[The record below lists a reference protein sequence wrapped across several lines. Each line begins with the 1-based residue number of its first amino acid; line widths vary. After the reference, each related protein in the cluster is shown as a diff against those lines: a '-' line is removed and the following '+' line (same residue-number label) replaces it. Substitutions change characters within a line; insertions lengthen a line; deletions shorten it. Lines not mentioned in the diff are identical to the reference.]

1 MSLFEKVKNKIYDLQ
16 EKREFP
22 GDKSGAYKA
31 AKSDLETRKGFSKNK
46 PGGLKADEKNPF
58 VKREV
63 RKGRVDDLGGNIYD
77 QPKVTQKKFEKSLRD
92 VNKVASKKRRAQSQ
106 AFKDIASDKDG
117 YGRISGGTGKPTFDK
132 PKKSN
137 FKIPEDPFKGSY
149 DTSGKV
155 KVKAMDAKAFKITQP
170 SDVIKSKGYKPYAQL
185 SKDIKDLKKGAR
197 KGTRNV
203 SSMNPSEMERA
214 FGTSSTEGSAG
225 ASGSSKT
232 KVVKQSDV
240 STKAKDFTRKI
251 DTEKKVKDALVKK
264 SSASKVDAKMF
275 KDFEADAKFAKNKFR
290 KQVDKIAKNP
300 KLTGSEKATK
310 SRSVM
315 RNVKGAAEVEKGYKL
330 ASKGKGTPGVTPIA
344 KAKDLKVVT
353 NVGGSAKVTANRTTG
368 ARSGPRS
375 VSNAPTSKFRKIV
388 DRVRTSKIGSKVIKG
403 LSKSRYGK
411 IAGVALGT
419 AGAVAGISAL
429 SRRKPQAGT
438 LTGKDIVRGPS
449 IRNLVKN
456 NKGNLVAGEPK
467 RFQLGKKVTADDLKN
482 TTFTRKLTDK
492 QLTKLKI
499 NNKNT

>member
-1 MSLFEKVKNKIYDLQ
+1 MNLFEKVKNIRKDLQ
-16 EKREFP
+16 EKKKFP
-22 GDKSGAYKA
+22 GDESGAYKA
-31 AKSDLETRKGFSKNK
+31 AKDDLEARKGFNKNK

-58 VKREV
+58 VKRSV
-63 RKGRVDDLGGNIYD
+63 RKSRVDKLGGDIYD
-77 QPKVTQKKFEKSLRD
+77 APKFSQKKFDKSIGG
-92 VNKVASKKRRAQSQ
+92 SKKLTDVAAPGS
-106 AFKDIASDKDG
+106 F
-117 YGRISGGTGKPTFDK
+117 GKGDT
-132 PKKSN
+132 
-137 FKIPEDPFKGSY
+137 KGQMN
-149 DTSGKV
+149 
-155 KVKAMDAKAFKITQP
+155 VKAMDKKAFKITKP
-170 SDVIKSKGYKPYAQL
+170 KDVKLPKSFTDFQKNLQDYKDRDKATMRTGKSSSQVKV
-185 SKDIKDLKKGAR
+185 SGAENL
-197 KGTRNV
+197 TRQDV
-203 SSMNPSEMERA
+203 GMAPPDRP
-214 FGTSSTEGSAG
+214 
-225 ASGSSKT
+225 KT
-232 KVVKQSDV
+232 KVVKQSEV

-251 DTEKKVKDALVKK
+251 DADKKIKDAIVKK
-264 SSASKVDAKMF
+264 SSVSKVDSKMF

-344 KAKDLKVVT
+344 KAKDLKAVT
-353 NVGGSAKVTANRTTG
+353 SSAKVTVNRTLG
-368 ARSGPRS
+368 KRAKPS
-375 VSNAPTSKFRKIV
+375 SKFRKII

-419 AGAVAGISAL
+419 AGALAGISAL

>member
-155 KVKAMDAKAFKITQP
+155 KVKAMDAKAFKITQS
-170 SDVIKSKGYKPYAQL
+170 SDIIKSKGYKPYAQL

-264 SSASKVDAKMF
+264 SSKSSKKIF
-275 KDFEADAKFAKNKFR
+275 KDFEKQAISARDKLRKDADAI
-290 KQVDKIAKNP
+290 QKNP
-300 KLTGSEKATK
+300 NLTGQQK
-310 SRSVM
+310 SSRAKPVM
-315 RNVKGAAEVEKGYKL
+315 TDVKTADKLSKRYNL